1 MKAYGAGL
9 LSSFGELQVG
19 GCVRET
25 MVLCT
30 AFTYLLPLLQYC
42 LSDKPEVRP
51 FEPAKTALQPYPITE
66 MQPVYFLAE
75 SFRDGKEKMRSAMYL
90 SSFQIGHVAATFIML
105 CSVPFSIVPFSFCL
119 IEPNLSLHTL
129 LPLQVLCLLRP
140 SPVQPPLQS
149 IH

>member
-42 LSDKPEVRP
+42 LSDKPEVHP
-51 FEPAKTALQPYPITE
+51 FEPAKTALQPYPMLG

-75 SFRDGKEKMRSAMYL
+75 SFKDGKEKMRS
-90 SSFQIGHVAATFIML
+90 VTF
-105 CSVPFSIVPFSFCL
+105 
-119 IEPNLSLHTL
+119 L
-129 LPLQVLCLLRP
+129 LPYC
-140 SPVQPPLQS
+140 S
-149 IH
+149 